1 MENKEDYIDV
11 PRVMLK
17 SLKRDLKAALGPVPD
32 IPRLSDEQRKEAYN
46 RGVKVFGLTLN
57 ECIEQLVNRLSS
69 RQRRGFKWIKKHFVS
84 GFQIPKSGH
93 ITFRFGKDGAISINH
108 LIYRLYCNEARMAQ
122 LTCKE
127 EIYRLCCK
135 IGCGNPEHLI
145 FIGMKEANRRRIC
158 QKSQEDCDHEP
169 KCIRKKRQLIPLPDA
184 HQEVDKAD
192 DVAMDL
198 APEEIGV
205 EEVSELLDVLE
216 VADVDDDD
224 VDMLNLP
231 PAEEIIPSSQPELR
245 RSTRNVVDLYASDEV
260 ISSSQPDNETPPAKH
275 RKGRVVGS
283 TSKSTA
289 SPGTQERSKASV
301 SASQS
306 VFAKLTKKIQNH

>member
-11 PRVMLK
+11 PRDMLK

-69 RQRRGFKWIKKHFVS
+69 RQRRGFKWKKKHFVS

-108 LIYRLYCNEARMAQ
+108 LIYRLYCNEIRMAQ

-135 IGCGNPEHLI
+135 VGCGNPEHLI

-184 HQEVDKAD
+184 HQEVDEAD

-198 APEEIGV
+198 VPEEVGLEGSHRCHTKDCINPKHIIMESGENKTKRNLCKGLGLCWGSAIHDPPKCV
-205 EEVSELLDVLE
+205 FKTKSRVTIKELL
-216 VADVDDDD
+216 
-224 VDMLNLP
+224 N
-231 PAEEIIPSSQPELR
+231 
-245 RSTRNVVDLYASDEV
+245 NHSDTE
-260 ISSSQPDNETPPAKH
+260 SCS
-275 RKGRVVGS
+275 
-283 TSKSTA
+283 STA
-289 SPGTQERSKASV
+289 NR
-301 SASQS
+301 
-306 VFAKLTKKIQNH
+306 